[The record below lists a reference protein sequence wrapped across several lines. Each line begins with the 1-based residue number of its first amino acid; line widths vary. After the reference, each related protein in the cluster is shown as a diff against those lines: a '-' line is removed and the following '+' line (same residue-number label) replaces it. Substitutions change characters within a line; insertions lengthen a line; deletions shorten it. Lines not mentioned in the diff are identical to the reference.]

1 MESNVINKSFQIGF
15 EWLSRDYGDA
25 LERATFAELAIHVDG
40 QVATKVEDL
49 MAKTVRSTIRASA
62 YTLALWFAAN
72 WWRLRWEPEANSASW
87 KMSHKVGAAG
97 GGYVWPDLALST
109 DGSTV
114 LAHCRP
120 TNGVAEPIRFLSN
133 FDVVIPAHAF
143 ERGVDEFIEGV
154 IARFENQGHR
164 DTDLTAMWSEIRE
177 ERGDP
182 ALTSWRKLEA
192 MLDCDP
198 DEAPGELIE
207 GLKGQAEIVGEGA
220 IEEMAAAAKFNA
232 LEHLYALN
240 REVRSAA
247 LIALP
252 DYDSLRGQIM
262 EEIALSQVPWQQAAQ
277 VAHMAR
283 NQWHLNPGP
292 IRNET
297 LSDRFGIPKHAISE
311 PGMHASVPMAAGY
324 RENGGSGEVRVF
336 LNRRY
341 PTGLRFA
348 LARLVADHLRAG
360 LEDRL
365 LPATEARTARQKF
378 QRAFAQEF
386 LCPFEDLTQYLGTE
400 DPTDENIEDAA
411 AYFEVSPL
419 LVKALLVNR
428 GVLDRIVL
436 PE

>member
-1 MESNVINKSFQIGF
+1 M
-15 EWLSRDYGDA
+15 
-25 LERATFAELAIHVDG
+25 
-40 QVATKVEDL
+40 
-49 MAKTVRSTIRASA
+49 
-62 YTLALWFAAN
+62 
-72 WWRLRWEPEANSASW
+72 
-87 KMSHKVGAAG
+87 
-97 GGYVWPDLALST
+97 WPDLALSS

-120 TNGVAEPIRFLSN
+120 TNGMAEPIRFLSN
-133 FDVVIPAHAF
+133 FDVVIPVHAF
-143 ERGVDEFIEGV
+143 ERGVDEFIEAV
-154 IARFENQGHR
+154 IARLENQGNR
-164 DTDLTAMWSEIRE
+164 DTDLTAMWTEIRE

-207 GLKGQAEIVGEGA
+207 GLKEQAGIVGEGA
-220 IEEMAAAAKFNA
+220 IEEMAAAARFNA
-232 LEHLYALN
+232 LEHLRALN
-240 REVRSAA
+240 REVRSAAA

-252 DYDSLRGQIM
+252 DYDSLRRQVM
-262 EEIALSQVPWQQAAQ
+262 EEIDLSQLPWQQAAQ
-277 VAHMAR
+277 VAQMAR
-283 NQWHLNPGP
+283 DRWQLDPGP

-297 LSDRFGIPKHAISE
+297 LSNLFGIPERAIRE
-311 PGMHASVPMAAGY
+311 PVMNAPVPMAAGY
-324 RENGGSGEVRVF
+324 RENGHSGVVRVF

-360 LEDRL
+360 LQDRL
-365 LPATEARTARQKF
+365 LPATEAKTARQKF

-386 LCPFEDLTQYLGTE
+386 LCPFEDLTQHLATE
-400 DPTDENIEDAA
+400 DPTDEKIEDAA